1 MAVEAGVE
9 VIGVAAGVALTVE
22 AAEVTVGVDEEE
34 AVEDTVIMEEV
45 GNKKCKDIT
54 ISSCPDVQTSGYIH
68 TYSNTVMK
76 SQPM

>member
-54 ISSCPDVQTSGYIH
+54 ISSCPDVWIH
-68 TYSNTVMK
+68 TYSNTVMR